1 MVGANAFPNHH
12 RHGYDSTLDDY
23 LDAVDYLVD
32 MVGPDQ
38 VAIGTD
44 FCMGQT
50 REWFAWIGASHG
62 HEPFLSSGDVPQP
75 FRLLHGF
82 AGPLEFVN
90 VAEGLLR
97 RGYGEDDARKIL
109 GGNWLR
115 LFGEVW
121 RD

>member
-1 MVGANAFPNHH
+1 M
-12 RHGYDSTLDDY
+12 
-23 LDAVDYLVD
+23 DYLVD
-32 MVGPDQ
+32 MVGADQ

-50 REWFAWIGASHG
+50 REWFAWIGSSHG
-62 HEPFLSSGDVPQP
+62 HEPFLKSGDVPQP
-75 FRLLHGF
+75 YRHLHGF
-82 AGPLEFVN
+82 SGPLEFVN

-97 RGYGEDDARKIL
+97 RGYGEDDVRKIL